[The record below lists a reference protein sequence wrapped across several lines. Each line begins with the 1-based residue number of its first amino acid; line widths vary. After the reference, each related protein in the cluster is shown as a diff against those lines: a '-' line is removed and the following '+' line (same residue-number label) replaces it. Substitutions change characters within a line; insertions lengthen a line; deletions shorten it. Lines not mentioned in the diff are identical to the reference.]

1 MYLLQIVAIFLFYEI
16 KEYWQEHF
24 EMICPVEEGKYTVF
38 DFGKSIGNSGK
49 ILIRKD
55 NIQIHLMRTVLRI
68 IQESENILFETFIDI
83 VKDTTTIPINLFMN

>member
-1 MYLLQIVAIFLFYEI
+1 
-16 KEYWQEHF
+16 
-24 EMICPVEEGKYTVF
+24 MICPVGEGKYTVF
-38 DFGKSIGNSGK
+38 DFGKSIGNPGK

-55 NIQIHLMRTVLRI
+55 NIQIHLMKTVFRI